1 MSASK
6 IIAAACALGCFASEA
21 HAAATDGSYPVKPIR
36 LVVPFAPGGP
46 NDILARFVAQ
56 KLTAQWG
63 QTIVVEN
70 RGGAGGTVGMEQLS
84 KLPPDGYSLG
94 VGASSNLAVAPGLYA
109 RLGYDSSRDFTPII
123 NLASVPYALALNPT
137 VPARNVRDL
146 MRIVAGKRGGLNYG
160 SSGNGSMS
168 QLAAEMFKYMAKV
181 DIVHVPYKG
190 TAPALTD
197 VVAGQIDMMFA
208 DLAIVMG
215 HANVGKLRAIGVT
228 SQKRSGAAP
237 QLQTIGESGL
247 PGYEMTAWFC
257 VVGPAGMPK
266 DIVARV
272 NAAIAASLKSTEVQ
286 ERLVP
291 LGYEPIGGSPEAL
304 AATIKSDTERFG
316 RIIKA
321 AGMKADL

>member
-1 MSASK
+1 
-6 IIAAACALGCFASEA
+6 
-21 HAAATDGSYPVKPIR
+21 
-36 LVVPFAPGGP
+36 
-46 NDILARFVAQ
+46 
-56 KLTAQWG
+56 
-63 QTIVVEN
+63 
-70 RGGAGGTVGMEQLS
+70 
-84 KLPPDGYSLG
+84 
-94 VGASSNLAVAPGLYA
+94 
-109 RLGYDSSRDFTPII
+109 
-123 NLASVPYALALNPT
+123 
-137 VPARNVRDL
+137 
-146 MRIVAGKRGGLNYG
+146 
-160 SSGNGSMS
+160 
-168 QLAAEMFKYMAKV
+168 
-181 DIVHVPYKG
+181 
-190 TAPALTD
+190 

-321 AGMKADL
+321 AGIKADL